1 MKYAKYFSLMSN
13 IKFHQQ
19 YMSIPATAMI
29 FYVKCVKYN
38 LNPTSA
44 DVDPEKKFAI
54 SLGICT
60 DFEL

>member
-1 MKYAKYFSLMSN
+1 MSN